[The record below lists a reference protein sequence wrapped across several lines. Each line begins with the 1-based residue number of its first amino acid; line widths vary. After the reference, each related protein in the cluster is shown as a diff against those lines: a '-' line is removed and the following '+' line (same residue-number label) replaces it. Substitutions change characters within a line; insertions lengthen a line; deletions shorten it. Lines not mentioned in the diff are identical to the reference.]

1 MASRY
6 PEELFERDT
15 ASSSSSDE
23 QGKRSVDSSDYEG
36 YLKDKIRRNEKG
48 VEKLLEDETGR
59 DKCGAMRYGEVP
71 TDDDDAPSMF
81 EEELAFLKE
90 IHLAGE
96 KVKSLVCAQN
106 TTTPLTKMDFQ
117 QQRVRLIMLGM
128 VQELLHNLP
137 RSQPRKSLQP
147 TIQKLKIQLSLLEN
161 VDEELCGELKGIQ
174 ETKGVTDRI
183 KKLFKK

>member
-23 QGKRSVDSSDYEG
+23 QGKRSVDSSDYEE

-48 VEKLLEDETGR
+48 VEKLLENETGR

-106 TTTPLTKMDFQ
+106 TTTPLTKMDLQ

-128 VQELLHNLP
+128 YRNCYITCRGLSHEKASSP
-137 RSQPRKSLQP
+137 PYRSLRS
-147 TIQKLKIQLSLLEN
+147 S
-161 VDEELCGELKGIQ
+161 
-174 ETKGVTDRI
+174 
-183 KKLFKK
+183 